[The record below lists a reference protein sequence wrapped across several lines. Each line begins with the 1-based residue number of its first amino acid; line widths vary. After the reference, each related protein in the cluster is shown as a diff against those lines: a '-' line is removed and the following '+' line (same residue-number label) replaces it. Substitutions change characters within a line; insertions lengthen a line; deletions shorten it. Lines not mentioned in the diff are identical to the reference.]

1 MNKAGTCDK
10 IVVTDD
16 TKVNVLTQEIEVEL
30 LDQIEKHRAWDI
42 MTPAQKK
49 KQLFLNQKELLVTFL
64 ARSAIFQAQYNK
76 SMGDLREKMV
86 FPDEQPYSA

>member
-10 IVVTDD
+10 IIVTDD

-49 KQLFLNQKELLVTFL
+49 KQLFLNQKELLDTFF
-64 ARSAIFQAQYNK
+64 ARSAISQAQ

>member
-1 MNKAGTCDK
+1 
-10 IVVTDD
+10 
-16 TKVNVLTQEIEVEL
+16 
-30 LDQIEKHRAWDI
+30 

-49 KQLFLNQKELLVTFL
+49 KQLFLDQKELLDTFL
-64 ARSAIFQAQYNK
+64 ARSAISQAQ